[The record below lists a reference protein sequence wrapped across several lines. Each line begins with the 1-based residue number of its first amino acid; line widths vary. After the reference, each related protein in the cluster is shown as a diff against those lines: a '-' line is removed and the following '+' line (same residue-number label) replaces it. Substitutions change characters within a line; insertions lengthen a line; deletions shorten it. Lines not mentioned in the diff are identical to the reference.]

1 MRLCAI
7 AIATVVDMETATRR
21 KRVRRKRGEPT
32 EGAFYRLTPEVK
44 ASIDA
49 YSRRYD
55 VATWAVVEAA
65 IRAFDPAES
74 DLPFLAGDESNEDL
88 FTAVSD
94 LTERRSA

>member
-1 MRLCAI
+1 
-7 AIATVVDMETATRR
+7 METATRR

-49 YSRRYD
+49 YSREYD

-65 IRAFDPAES
+65 IRAFDPVNSE
-74 DLPFLAGDESNEDL
+74 LPLLARDGSHEDL
-88 FTAVSD
+88 FSAVSD